1 MMNPC
6 RYEVEETPI
15 AQELEAREAVV
26 DGPVGDHGG
35 RPERLNSS
43 LLLSHQLS
51 GICEPFVLYAQ
62 DPVLRD

>member
-6 RYEVEETPI
+6 RYEVEEQPI

-35 RPERLNSS
+35 RPERLNNR
-43 LLLSHQLS
+43 LLLSYQLS
-51 GICEPFVLYAQ
+51 GICEPFVLHAQ
-62 DPVLRD
+62 DPVL